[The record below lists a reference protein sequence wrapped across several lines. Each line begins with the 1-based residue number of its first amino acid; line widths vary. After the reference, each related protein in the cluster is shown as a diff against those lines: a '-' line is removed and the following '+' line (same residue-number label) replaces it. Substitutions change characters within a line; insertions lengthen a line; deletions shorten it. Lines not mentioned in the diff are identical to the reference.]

1 LPPPGRQ
8 IKNDRQGS
16 SITAKISLDPCQ
28 SRRSHIMDN
37 CVTVVNNRDQ
47 GPSCLV
53 QGRTFTA
60 KPSRHKAGRF
70 IFGYTDHYG
79 QHITVRCSGAVEL
92 YRCLVALRK
101 GGLLP
106 LDAGGAA

>member
-1 LPPPGRQ
+1 M
-8 IKNDRQGS
+8 S
-16 SITAKISLDPCQ
+16 
-28 SRRSHIMDN
+28 N

>member
-1 LPPPGRQ
+1 
-8 IKNDRQGS
+8 
-16 SITAKISLDPCQ
+16 
-28 SRRSHIMDN
+28 MDN

-47 GPSCLV
+47 GPSCLLH
-53 QGRTFTA
+53 GRTFTA

-70 IFGYTDHYG
+70 IFGYTDQHG
-79 QHITVRCSGAVEL
+79 QHITVKCSGTTEFR
-92 YRCLVALRK
+92 RCLVALYR